1 MISITTYIIVCPLL
15 FLAGFVDSIAGGGGL
30 ISLPAYLLAGL
41 PIHNALG
48 TNKFSSCCGTMISVA
63 RFLKNG
69 MVNLKLALPAVA
81 CGLTGSAIG
90 AKLSMTIPEKA
101 LMTMLLVVLPV
112 AAFCVLNKK
121 LFKDRGEGSSAVTK
135 RSVAIAAACALI
147 IGMYDG
153 MYGPGTG
160 TFLIIAFTVGAKLGI
175 AQSNANAKVI
185 NLSTN
190 MAALAVFLLHGQV
203 IITVGIAAA
212 ISNMLGNYLGSGLVI
227 TKGARIVRPL
237 IIAVLILL
245 FFRQVVL

>member
-1 MISITTYIIVCPLL
+1 M
-15 FLAGFVDSIAGGGGL
+15 
-30 ISLPAYLLAGL
+30 
-41 PIHNALG
+41 
-48 TNKFSSCCGTMISVA
+48 
-63 RFLKNG
+63 
-69 MVNLKLALPAVA
+69 
-81 CGLTGSAIG
+81 
-90 AKLSMTIPEKA
+90 
-101 LMTMLLVVLPV
+101 
-112 AAFCVLNKK
+112 
-121 LFKDRGEGSSAVTK
+121 TK
-135 RSVAIAAACALI
+135 RSVAIAAACAFI

-190 MAALAVFLLHGQV
+190 VAALAVFLLHGQV